1 MWLGQ
6 CKKTKRRVAMKQMTK
21 TGGGE
26 AKKNDLF
33 YGQLL
38 FKEGGEPR
46 DEFRNF
52 PGNNSIKEMRE

>member
-1 MWLGQ
+1 VWMGQ

-46 DEFRNF
+46 DEFKNF
-52 PGNNSIKEMRE
+52 PGT